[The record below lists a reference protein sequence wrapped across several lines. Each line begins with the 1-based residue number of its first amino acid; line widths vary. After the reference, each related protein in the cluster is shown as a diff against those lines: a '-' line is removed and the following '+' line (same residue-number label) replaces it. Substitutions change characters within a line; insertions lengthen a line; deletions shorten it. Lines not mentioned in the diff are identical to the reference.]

1 MTHRLSA
8 CCCQRP
14 TTSETLPLRRQG
26 NVALL
31 AARLK
36 LLILALDLGNLDD
49 VVAPHDPVESLEHD
63 RQESGGIDGPRVQK
77 NRPYGVRNLDGRR
90 DDEPVLRA
98 CVCVCV
104 CVQCYMP
111 LCIASRNTNHGS
123 TCLQRRKARDDHGHG
138 KHYGPRLPKQ
148 HNTQPGEWR
157 APCAGPPPR
166 RGRHKCGKHAES
178 PPVWV
183 HVGLGQPWQSG
194 KAARESNQVSGG
206 AAASGLPRSG
216 VRSQMFESKGDASI
230 SLSMV
235 MGLAEAT
242 VMQHRICPESH
253 RL

>member
-1 MTHRLSA
+1 MSR
-8 CCCQRP
+8 
-14 TTSETLPLRRQG
+14 
-26 NVALL
+26 
-31 AARLK
+31 
-36 LLILALDLGNLDD
+36 
-49 VVAPHDPVESLEHD
+49 
-63 RQESGGIDGPRVQK
+63 
-77 NRPYGVRNLDGRR
+77 
-90 DDEPVLRA
+90 
-98 CVCVCV
+98 
-104 CVQCYMP
+104 
-111 LCIASRNTNHGS
+111 IASR
-123 TCLQRRKARDDHGHG
+123 
-138 KHYGPRLPKQ
+138 PKVA
-148 HNTQPGEWR
+148 QPGEWR

-216 VRSQMFESKGDASI
+216 VRSQMLESKGDASI